1 MVLEVSSKEKIKSLK
16 LEFPKTVILIK
27 VGIFYH
33 AYNSDAGVLS
43 YIMNYKFI
51 KDSCGFAQNSLEKVI
66 TEFSKCKVN
75 VYVDDMFFN
84 FGDSYDKYL
93 DLFKQKVNSYK
104 LIEDIYNDV
113 KNIISKDKESYYFI
127 KEFLKE
133 FYE

>member
-1 MVLEVSSKEKIKSLK
+1 MVLEVSKEKIKSLK
-16 LEFPKTVILIK
+16 LEFSNTVILMK

-66 TEFSKCKVN
+66 SELSKCKVN
-75 VYVDDMFFN
+75 IYVDGMFFN
-84 FGDSYDKYL
+84 FGDNYNLYL
-93 DLFKQKVNSYK
+93 DLFKQKVNSDK
-104 LIEDIYNDV
+104 LIDDICNDV
-113 KNIISKDKESYYFI
+113 RNIITNDIDSYYFV

-133 FYE
+133 YYG

>member
-16 LEFPKTVILIK
+16 LEFPNTVILMK

-66 TEFSKCKVN
+66 AEFSKCKVN

-84 FGDSYDKYL
+84 FEDSYDKYL
-93 DLFKQKVNSYK
+93 DLFKEKVNSYK

-113 KNIISKDKESYYFI
+113 KNISSKDKESYYFI
-127 KEFLKE
+127 KEF
-133 FYE
+133 